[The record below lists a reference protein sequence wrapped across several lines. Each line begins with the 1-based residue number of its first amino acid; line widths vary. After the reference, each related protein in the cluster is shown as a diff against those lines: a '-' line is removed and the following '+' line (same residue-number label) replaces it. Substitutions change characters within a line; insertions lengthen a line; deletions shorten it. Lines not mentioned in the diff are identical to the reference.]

1 MNMLAR
7 ILVCLAIVLVAGC
20 KAKPAWQGRGD
31 VLALYQF
38 RTLSAEFPDQIGV
51 PAVVASA
58 EAALRSR
65 GYAVTRS
72 ETTRDKGVV
81 HAKKPNPEM
90 LEKVV
95 VIVRLSR
102 LGTRVELRLDPFG
115 DEPQSRA
122 ILDDMLVRLGY

>member
-1 MNMLAR
+1 MTRL
-7 ILVCLAIVLVAGC
+7 LLCLLVALTVGC

-38 RTLSAEFPDQIGV
+38 RTLTAEFPDQIGV

-58 EAALRSR
+58 ESALRSR

-81 HAKKPNPEM
+81 HAKKPDPST

-102 LGTRVELRLDPFG
+102 LGTRVELRMDPLG
-115 DEPQSRA
+115 NEAQSRA